1 MYNVSTMADDRPPR
15 KDQVISGRAS
25 KKDIERA
32 RARAKSEGRSLW
44 DVIRSFITGYGN
56 NEYGTPPPL
65 PGEGRRAKKQPR
77 KKTPSQD

>member
-1 MYNVSTMADDRPPR
+1 MADERPPR

-25 KKDIERA
+25 KKDVERA

-44 DVIRSFITGYGN
+44 DVIRSFISGYGN
-56 NEYGTPPPL
+56 NEYGAPPPL

-77 KKTPSQD
+77 KKKSGDD